1 MLRPSYNDLME
12 SVNSNVVDGEHPVMN
27 SRYGI
32 VIATA
37 KRARQIIAGAE
48 VLVEDAEGKKPLST
62 AVDEIYK
69 EKVHLLSEDALNE
82 ELAEEE
88 SEEAAEETD
97 EEAVEEVTEE

>member
-1 MLRPSYNDLME
+1 MLRPSYNDLMD

-48 VLVEDAEGKKPLST
+48 VLVENAEGKKPLST
-62 AVDEIYK
+62 AIDEIYTG
-69 EKVHLLSEDALNE
+69 KVNLI
-82 ELAEEE
+82 
-88 SEEAAEETD
+88 SEEDNTVEETND
-97 EEAVEEVTEE
+97 ETVEEVSESAEA

>member
-62 AVDEIYK
+62 AIDEIYK
-69 EKVHLLSEDALNE
+69 EKVHLVSEDAVE
-82 ELAEEE
+82 ETEEVLDE
-88 SEEAAEETD
+88 SEED
-97 EEAVEEVTEE
+97 EVVEEVTEE